1 MSRPTDLHRFKKEE
15 RDGDTGTYRAQ
26 RRGVDN
32 RKNEKD
38 GKRRQ
43 EIIFYNVVLAV
54 VDGDREEAL
63 KNEDSIDGVHM
74 GHPDQVSDVAVTL
87 AKSLFHEELRA
98 NYVRQEIKSLLA
110 IRDRGVEEGED
121 PDGVH
126 LIGQMLRASSL
137 ARFLQEVYHALL
149 RGIGIHI
156 PLNFDVTVSL
166 TKAKM
171 PKSLKPFQTLILLQD
186 EQTVLSH
193 MPPDFS
199 PQLRALV
206 ESVNPLI
213 SFEEMADI
221 MEMPLEHLY
230 RLASHLVLW
239 GKARVVDT
247 VVLSN
252 VYQVKIALQRAFAF
266 PLLFVNGS
274 DKGLATTGCTRGRHI
289 IRHIT

>member
-1 MSRPTDLHRFKKEE
+1 MLKTPSHYCDDLPCRSLFLFLPRYVSRPTDLHRFKKEE
-15 RDGDTGTYRAQ
+15 RDGNAGTTSYRAQ

-32 RKNEKD
+32 RNNEKD

-54 VDGDREEAL
+54 VDGDKEEAF
-63 KNEDSIDGVHM
+63 KNEDDSIDGVHM
-74 GHPDQVSDVAVTL
+74 GHPDQASDVAVTL
-87 AKSLFHEELRA
+87 AKSLFHEEIRA

-110 IRDRGVEEGED
+110 IRDRGVDEGED

-126 LIGQMLRASSL
+126 LIGQMLQASSL
-137 ARFLQEVYHALL
+137 ARFLQEVYHSLL

-156 PLNFDVTVSL
+156 PLNFHVTVSL

-171 PKSLKPFQTLILLQD
+171 PKSIKPFQTLILLQD

-199 PQLRALV
+199 PQLCALV
-206 ESVNPLI
+206 ENVNPLI

-221 MEMPLEHLY
+221 MEMPLKHLY
-230 RLASHLVLW
+230 RLASHLVQW
-239 GKARVVDT
+239 GKARIVDT
-247 VVLSN
+247 IVLSN
-252 VYQVKIALQRAFAF
+252 IYQVFIQKF
-266 PLLFVNGS
+266 
-274 DKGLATTGCTRGRHI
+274 
-289 IRHIT
+289 